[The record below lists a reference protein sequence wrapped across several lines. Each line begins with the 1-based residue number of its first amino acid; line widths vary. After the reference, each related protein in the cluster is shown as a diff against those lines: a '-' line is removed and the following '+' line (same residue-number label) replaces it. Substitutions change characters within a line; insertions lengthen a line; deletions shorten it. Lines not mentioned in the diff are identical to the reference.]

1 MIVLLGIMGWG
12 LVGWVARTEGY
23 VVNLAAVAVAF
34 PLLCGLLFYDVWA
47 RFRKSV
53 DLALYFITMQVA
65 LLVGFLKFCRGNL
78 SGKWERTER

>member
-1 MIVLLGIMGWG
+1 MIVLVGIMGWE
-12 LVGWVARTEGY
+12 LAGWVARTEGY
-23 VVNLAAVAVAF
+23 LVNLAAVAVAF
-34 PLLCGLLFYDVWA
+34 SVLCGVLFYDVWV

-53 DLALYFITMQVA
+53 DLVLYFITMQAA